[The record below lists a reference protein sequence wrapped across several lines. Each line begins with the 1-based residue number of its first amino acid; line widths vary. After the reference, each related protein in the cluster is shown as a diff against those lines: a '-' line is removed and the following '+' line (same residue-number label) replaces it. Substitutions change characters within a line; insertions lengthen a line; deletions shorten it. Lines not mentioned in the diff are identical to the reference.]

1 MHIPDG
7 FLDTKTWVSFWAV
20 SFSFI
25 TISVKKAKE
34 ELKEK
39 SIPLMGVLG
48 AFIFAAQMLN
58 FPVLNGTSG
67 HFVGGVLA
75 GIVLGPFAGFIVMS
89 VVLIIQSLLF
99 GDGGVLALG
108 ANIFN
113 MGIIGIVLGYYIFI
127 LLNKVFKEKIYI
139 NSFIAG
145 WLAIVLGALSCSIQ
159 LALSKTV
166 PIYLGLPSMVSI
178 HALIGIGEGL
188 ITSLV
193 LTFLYKTRKDLIFVK
208 NIS

>member
-20 SFSFI
+20 SFGFI
-25 TISVKKAKE
+25 SISVKKAKE

-39 SIPLMGVLG
+39 TIPLMGVLG

-113 MGIIGIVLGYYIFI
+113 MGIIGTILGYYIFI

>member
-7 FLDTKTWVSFWAV
+7 FLDTKTWASFWV
-20 SFSFI
+20 ISFGFI
-25 TISVKKAKE
+25 SISVKKVKE

-39 SIPLMGVLG
+39 SIPLMGILG

-75 GIVLGPFAGFIVMS
+75 GIVLGPYAGLLVMS

-99 GDGGVLALG
+99 ADGGVLALG

-113 MGIIGIVLGYYIFI
+113 MGVIGTFLGFYIYKF
-127 LLNKVFKEKIYI
+127 LNNRLFKGKIFV
-139 NSFIAG
+139 NSFIAS
-145 WLAIVLGALSCSIQ
+145 WLAIVLSSISCAIQ
-159 LALSKTV
+159 LSISNTV
-166 PIYLGLPSMVSI
+166 PLYLGLPSMAGI

-193 LTFLYKTRKDLIFVK
+193 LSFIYKTRKDLIFEFSK
-208 NIS
+208 

>member
-20 SFSFI
+20 SFGFI
-25 TISVKKAKE
+25 NISVKKAKE

-48 AFIFAAQMLN
+48 AFIFAAQLLN

-89 VVLIIQSLLF
+89 VVLIIQSLIF

-113 MGIIGIVLGYYIFI
+113 MGIIGTILGYYIFI

-145 WLAIVLGALSCSIQ
+145 WLAIILGALSCSIQ
-159 LALSKTV
+159 LGLSKTV

-188 ITSLV
+188 ITSFV
-193 LTFLYKTRKDLIFVK
+193 LTFICKVRKDLIFVK

>member
-1 MHIPDG
+1 MHIPDA

-20 SFSFI
+20 SFGFI
-25 TISVKKAKE
+25 TISVKKAKK

-67 HFVGGVLA
+67 HFVGCVLA

-113 MGIIGIVLGYYIFI
+113 MGIIGTVLGYYIFI

>member
-1 MHIPDG
+1 MHIPDA

-20 SFSFI
+20 SFGFI

-113 MGIIGIVLGYYIFI
+113 MGIIGTVLGYYIFI

>member
-20 SFSFI
+20 SFGFI
-25 TISVKKAKE
+25 SISVKKAKE

-75 GIVLGPFAGFIVMS
+75 GIVLGPFAGSIVMS

-113 MGIIGIVLGYYIFI
+113 MGIIGTILGYYIFI

-139 NSFIAG
+139 NSFIAA
-145 WLAIVLGALSCSIQ
+145 WLAVVLGALSCSIQ

-193 LTFLYKTRKDLIFVK
+193 LSFLYKTRKDLIFVK
-208 NIS
+208 NIN

>member
-20 SFSFI
+20 SFGFI
-25 TISVKKAKE
+25 SISVKKAKE

-113 MGIIGIVLGYYIFI
+113 MGIIGTILGYYIFV

-159 LALSKTV
+159 LSLSKTV